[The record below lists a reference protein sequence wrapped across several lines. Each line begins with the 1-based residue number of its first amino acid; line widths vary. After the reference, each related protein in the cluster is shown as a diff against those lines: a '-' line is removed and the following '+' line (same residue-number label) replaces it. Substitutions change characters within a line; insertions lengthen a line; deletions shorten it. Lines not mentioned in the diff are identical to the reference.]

1 MDAAL
6 DAGSA
11 VWVRDPDAVW
21 AAATVREAAEGGKTT
36 VALAD
41 GSDRV
46 VGADD
51 MLPREDTDGE
61 GGAATVDDLTNLTH
75 LHEAAILD
83 SLVST
88 CCRNKEHTRFRH
100 VQS

>member
-6 DAGSA
+6 DVGSA

-21 AAATVREAAEGGKTT
+21 TAATIREAADGGKTT

-41 GSDRV
+41 GTDRDV
-46 VGADD
+46 DADD
-51 MLPREDTDGE
+51 MLPREDTDQE
-61 GGAATVDDLTNLTH
+61 GGTASVDDLTNLTH

-83 SLVST
+83 SLVRAAIAPASFAPP
-88 CCRNKEHTRFRH
+88 R
-100 VQS
+100 

>member
-21 AAATVREAAEGGKTT
+21 AAATIREAADGAATT
-36 VALAD
+36 VVLAD
-41 GSDRV
+41 GSDRT

-51 MLPREDTDGE
+51 MLPREDADEE
-61 GGAATVDDLTNLTH
+61 GGAASVDDLTNLTH

-83 SLVST
+83 SLVRAH
-88 CCRNKEHTRFRH
+88 CRVKLRVRCPPR
-100 VQS
+100 